1 MGRSQSGWGKSF
13 KRKWEQKGAIM
24 DEKKLME
31 IIQFAIQREIESMD
45 FYDKASKMVKHSG
58 TKDLFLDF
66 VKQEEGHK
74 KRLEEVRSGKIV
86 PGKIEKIPNLK
97 ISDYMVEAELKP
109 DISYGDIL
117 RIAMKR
123 EERSV
128 KLYTDL
134 NEKNQDEKL
143 RSLFTFLIQEESK
156 HKYYIEKLYDEE
168 VLK

>member
-1 MGRSQSGWGKSF
+1 
-13 KRKWEQKGAIM
+13 M
-24 DEKKLME
+24 DEKKFQE

-45 FYDKASKMVKHSG
+45 FYKKASNMVKYSG

-66 VKQEEGHK
+66 MKQEEGHK
-74 KRLEEVRSGKIV
+74 RKLEGVVIGKITL
-86 PGKIEKIPNLK
+86 GKIEKIPNLK
-97 ISDYMVEAELKP
+97 ISDYTVDAELMP
-109 DISYGDIL
+109 HISYAEIL

-134 NEKNQDEKL
+134 NEKNENESLKN
-143 RSLFTFLIQEESK
+143 LFTFLIQEESK
-156 HKYYIEKLYDEE
+156 HKYAIEKLYDDE